1 MKPAPF
7 ELTELD
13 LPGHG
18 DLAVLAPHP
27 DDFDAIAV
35 TMRHFARRGWRI
47 RLAVLTTG
55 ASGVEDGYRG
65 ALTIADKAALRE
77 VEQRASCQA
86 FGLLPEDVH
95 FLRLDGEDGDAFEV
109 DAASVA
115 RVRAFLRGAQPTL
128 VFMPHGDDRNLAHRH
143 TWELFRT
150 IARVDGLAAQAWLNR
165 DAKTRSMSEDVLTRF
180 GADEAAWKACLLRL
194 HASQH
199 ARNLATRGHG
209 FDERVLAVN
218 RASADAA
225 GWSGEW
231 AEAFEVVR
239 VGATGQQARL

>member
-1 MKPAPF
+1 MRPAPR

-13 LPGHG
+13 LPGCGH
-18 DLAVLAPHP
+18 LAVLAPHP

-47 RLAVLTTG
+47 RLAVLTSG

-65 ALTIADKAALRE
+65 ARSIADKTALRE
-77 VEQRASCQA
+77 AEQRSSCHV
-86 FGLLPEDVH
+86 FGLPPDDLH
-95 FLRLDGEDGDAFEV
+95 FLRLDGAGGDAFAV
-109 DAASVA
+109 DSASLA
-115 RVRAFLRGAQPTL
+115 RVRAFLRTAQPTR
-128 VFMPHGDDRNLAHRH
+128 VFMPHGDDANLAHRR

-150 IARVDGLAAQAWLNR
+150 IAREDGLAVEAWLNR
-165 DAKTRSMSEDVLTRF
+165 DAKTRAMREDVFARF
-180 GADEAAWKACLLRL
+180 GAEEAAWKAGLLRL

-239 VGATGQQARL
+239 FGTGGDGMRL